1 MNFEKSIQELEQIV
15 EKLNDK
21 DIAIEESI
29 KLFESG
35 VEIVKAN
42 YEMLEKASGKVTALQ
57 KELDKYTEIK
67 FDEN

>member
-15 EKLNDK
+15 EKLNNPE
-21 DIAIEESI
+21 ITIEESV

-35 VEIVKAN
+35 VSIVKEN